1 MIIIEET
8 EEDKNSVSV
17 PDEDFIEEEELTT
30 EEQKYRSA
38 QELLD
43 SLACVTRYEQGVK
56 TLLDAA
62 AMFEEINDYGDSAK
76 RAADCRKRAGAY
88 EKKGIEKAYREAVKL
103 CEEAVTKMDY
113 RTAISELNRFP
124 DYKDCKERIDV
135 CKRAVEREETKQAW
149 KHRVI
154 AAVIVVAAVIG
165 VWAVF
170 RLI

>member
-8 EEDKNSVSV
+8 EEDKNSVTV
-17 PDEDFIEEEELTT
+17 PDEVLIEAEELTT

-43 SLACVTRYEQGVK
+43 SLECVTRYEQGVK

-135 CKRAVEREETKQAW
+135 CKKAVEREETKQAW

-154 AAVIVVAAVIG
+154 AAVIIVAAVIG

>member
-8 EEDKNSVSV
+8 EEDKNSVPV

-135 CKRAVEREETKQAW
+135 CKKAVEREEW

-154 AAVIVVAAVIG
+154 AAMIIVVAVVG

>member
-1 MIIIEET
+1 M
-8 EEDKNSVSV
+8 
-17 PDEDFIEEEELTT
+17 
-30 EEQKYRSA
+30 
-38 QELLD
+38 
-43 SLACVTRYEQGVK
+43 TRYEQGVK

-76 RAADCRKRAGAY
+76 RAVDCRKRAGAY

-135 CKRAVEREETKQAW
+135 CKKAVEREETKQAW

-154 AAVIVVAAVIG
+154 AAVIVVVAVIG

>member
-1 MIIIEET
+1 
-8 EEDKNSVSV
+8 
-17 PDEDFIEEEELTT
+17 
-30 EEQKYRSA
+30 
-38 QELLD
+38 
-43 SLACVTRYEQGVK
+43 
-56 TLLDAA
+56 
-62 AMFEEINDYGDSAK
+62 MFEEINDYGDSAK
-76 RAADCRKRAGAY
+76 RAADCRKRAEVY

-103 CEEAVTKMDY
+103 CEKAVTKMDY

-135 CKRAVEREETKQAW
+135 CKKAVEREETKQAW

-154 AAVIVVAAVIG
+154 AAMIIVVAVVG

>member
-1 MIIIEET
+1 
-8 EEDKNSVSV
+8 
-17 PDEDFIEEEELTT
+17 
-30 EEQKYRSA
+30 
-38 QELLD
+38 
-43 SLACVTRYEQGVK
+43 
-56 TLLDAA
+56 
-62 AMFEEINDYGDSAK
+62 MFEEINDYGDSAK

-124 DYKDCKERIDV
+124 DYKDCKERIDA
-135 CKRAVEREETKQAW
+135 CKKAVEREETKQAW

-154 AAVIVVAAVIG
+154 AAVIIVVAVVG